1 MFNKQKSKLCLNQN
15 INVDV
20 QVVYHL
26 EESLLPQ
33 DRLVVTRAMQ
43 VIEDISCVRQV
54 NSVLLY
60 YCKIMYCVI
69 ENISCISQIPTNSSN
84 NPIQKV
90 LVSMRWKS
98 LKL

>member
-1 MFNKQKSKLCLNQN
+1 M
-15 INVDV
+15 
-20 QVVYHL
+20 YHL

-60 YCKIMYCVI
+60 CSKILYCVI
-69 ENISCISQIPTNSSN
+69 VSICCIRQVTTVYTI
-84 NPIQKV
+84 V
-90 LVSMRWKS
+90 LYCTE
-98 LKL
+98 LYLY